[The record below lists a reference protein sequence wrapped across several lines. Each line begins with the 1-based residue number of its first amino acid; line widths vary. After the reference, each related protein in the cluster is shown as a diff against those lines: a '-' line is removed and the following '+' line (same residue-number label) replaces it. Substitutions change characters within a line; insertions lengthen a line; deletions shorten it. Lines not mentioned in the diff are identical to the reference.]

1 MSRLAIVVE
10 SLKDWGPYYPS
21 EDVMTFEQYISLAS
35 EKNER
40 VRVINLCRS
49 YKYLSKGYYCSLLAE
64 ARGHNVIPA
73 VRTLNDLEK
82 RSLYSMMIN
91 LGDAQA
97 RSALKS
103 LDRTGLNEVT
113 VRSIFGETPAKEHAL
128 LAELI
133 FERLPVP
140 VIDMVFEKEGSWK
153 LESIKSL
160 STKDFS
166 EDEQTLFADSLD
178 RFSRR
183 LWRKPR
189 ERKAYRYDMAIL
201 VNPKEPMQPSD
212 KVALKKFVRVGKQLG
227 IDVEMIEPKDY
238 QRIPE
243 YDMLFIRETT
253 SIDHHTFRFAK
264 RAEAEG
270 LVVIDDSTSIM
281 RCTNKVYLADLL
293 RINKVPTP
301 KTIILSKGNKEQLGA
316 LGDELGFPLVL
327 KIPDGSFSRGVMK
340 AENQQDLEEKA
351 RLLFKESALVLAQE
365 YMFTDY
371 DWRIGVLNEKPIYAC
386 KYFMARDHW
395 QIYHHE
401 KDKTATGKWATMPTY
416 EVPRVVLNAA
426 VKAASLIGKGL
437 YGVDV
442 KQVGNRAA
450 VIEVNDNPSIES
462 AVEDKY
468 LGDELYRIILEEFIR
483 RVEIKRS
490 SKG

>member
-1 MSRLAIVVE
+1 MSRLAIIVE
-10 SLKDWGPYYPS
+10 SLKDWAPFYPS
-21 EDVMTFEQYISLAS
+21 EDVMTFEDYLARKY
-35 EKNER
+35 EENQR

-73 VRTLNDLEK
+73 VRTLNDLER

-97 RSALKS
+97 RTALKALEQS
-103 LDRTGLNEVT
+103 QQTSVT
-113 VRSIFGETPAKEHAL
+113 FRSFFGETLQSEYDV

-140 VIDMVFEKEGSWK
+140 ALEMTFEKEGAWH
-153 LESIKSL
+153 LDSIRPVSV
-160 STKDFS
+160 KDLA
-166 EDEQTLFADSLD
+166 DGEQTLYAEAME

-183 LWRKPR
+183 LWRKPK

-201 VNPKEPMQPSD
+201 VNPKEAMPPSD
-212 KVALKKFVRVGKQLG
+212 KVALKKFVKVGRQLG
-227 IDVEMIEPKDY
+227 IDVELIEPKDY

-253 SIDHHTFRFAK
+253 AIDHHTFRFAK

-270 LVVIDDSTSIM
+270 VVVMDDSTSIM

-293 RINKVPTP
+293 RTNKVPTP
-301 KTIILSKGNKEQLGA
+301 KTFILSKGNKGQLASVGE
-316 LGDELGFPLVL
+316 ELGFPLVL
-327 KIPDGSFSRGVMK
+327 KIPDGSFSRGVIK
-340 AENQQDLEEKA
+340 VKDPAHFEEQA
-351 RLLFKESALVLAQE
+351 RELFKESALLLAQE
-365 YMFTDY
+365 YMFTEF

-386 KYFMARDHW
+386 KYYMARNHW
-395 QIYHHE
+395 QIYHHDGGE
-401 KDKTATGKWATMPTY
+401 VDTGKWDTMPTY
-416 EVPRVVLNAA
+416 EVPKVVLNAA
-426 VKAASLIGKGL
+426 VKAAALIGNGL

-450 VIEVNDNPSIES
+450 VIEVNDNPSIDS
-462 AVEDKY
+462 AVEDRY

-483 RVEIKRS
+483 RVEARRADHR
-490 SKG
+490 

>member
-10 SLKDWGPYYPS
+10 SLKDWGPFYPS
-21 EDVMTFEQYISLAS
+21 EDVITFEQYLAGATD
-35 EKNER
+35 KHER

-73 VRTLNDLEK
+73 VRSLNDLEK

-103 LDRTGLNEVT
+103 LDKANAPQVT
-113 VRSIFGETPAKEHAL
+113 VRSFFGETLSKEHAL

-133 FERLPVP
+133 FERLPIP
-140 VIDMVFEKEGSWK
+140 AIDMVFEREGSWK
-153 LESIKSL
+153 LESIKSV
-160 STKDFS
+160 STKDLN
-166 EDEQTLFADSLD
+166 EDEQTLFADALS

-183 LWRKPR
+183 IWRKPK

-201 VNPKEPMQPSD
+201 VNPKDPMPPSD

-243 YDMLFIRETT
+243 FDMLFIRETT
-253 SIDHHTFRFAK
+253 NIDHHTFRFAK

-301 KTIILSKGNKEQLGA
+301 KTIILSKGNKEQLTEVA
-316 LGDELGFPLVL
+316 EQLGFPLVL
-327 KIPDGSFSRGVMK
+327 KIPDGAFSRGVMK
-340 AENQQDLEEKA
+340 AENPDDLEEKA
-351 RLLFKESALVLAQE
+351 KELFKESALVLAQE
-365 YMFTDY
+365 FMFTEY

-401 KDKTATGKWATMPTY
+401 QDKTASGKWATMPTY
-416 EVPRVVLNAA
+416 EVPKVVLNAA
-426 VKAASLIGKGL
+426 VKAASLIGRGL

-490 SKG
+490 NKI